1 MNECIGPLYVLYFP
15 NWAHQQTDTNSQH
28 NLYLQMA
35 MVKGGGAI
43 PGLGV
48 AGVDTN
54 YTDNRCVAASKCYE
68 GIMPNI

>member
-1 MNECIGPLYVLYFP
+1 MNERIGPLYILYLP
-15 NWAHQQTDTNSQH
+15 NWFHQQTDTNIY

-54 YTDNRCVAASKCYE
+54 YTDNR
-68 GIMPNI
+68 

>member
-1 MNECIGPLYVLYFP
+1 MSVLVHFTSYIYLIGLI
-15 NWAHQQTDTNSQH
+15 NKQTTIIEQ

-54 YTDNRCVAASKCYE
+54 YTDNR
-68 GIMPNI
+68 

>member
-1 MNECIGPLYVLYFP
+1 MNECIGPLYVLSLP
-15 NWAHQQTDTNSQH
+15 NWAHQQTDANSQH

-54 YTDNRCVAASKCYE
+54 YTDNR
-68 GIMPNI
+68 